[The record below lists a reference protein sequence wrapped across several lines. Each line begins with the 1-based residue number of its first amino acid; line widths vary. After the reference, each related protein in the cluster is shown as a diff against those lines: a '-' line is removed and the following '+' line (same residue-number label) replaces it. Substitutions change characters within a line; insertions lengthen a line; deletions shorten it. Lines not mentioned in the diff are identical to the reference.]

1 MILSMKK
8 DVDSEYNIVP
18 DDEISIEE
26 VAKSVM
32 IGLDVH
38 KDIDWL
44 GDAANWK
51 GDNKL
56 ISINNDKIKSTGWVP
71 EYSSREAIVQ
81 AVKDSRI
88 KK

>member
-1 MILSMKK
+1 MKK
-8 DVDSEYNIVP
+8 DVDLEYNIVP

-32 IGLDVH
+32 TGLDVY
-38 KDIDWL
+38 KDIEWL

-71 EYSSREAIVQ
+71 RYSSREAIIQ

-88 KK
+88 KR